1 MPAIAVRRK
10 PGVKCAVGSTPRR
23 RDHCTV
29 TFKHVAEVL
38 IYEDEGDM
46 VDVAEVYIHEDKG
59 DMIPTDDDPPRSP
72 RLINPR
78 KLLKP
83 EVEPSD
89 RVSTP
94 RRRNQHP
101 VTFCDLPEV
110 YTFEVKADMI
120 PTYYDPPRL
129 LKPKCEPS
137 ERRWGN
143 AVDGFSDPI
152 IDLAVARFKAVCL
165 ANGTGPVSCDDESW
179 EPCPQLHPF
188 SIEQVHEKEDRRLPV
203 VIGETL
209 CLILTITPDGFAPY
223 KRGKLYRE
231 YKRVEFKSIPKEEF
245 NTSEF

>member
-1 MPAIAVRRK
+1 MPALVVRRE
-10 PGVKCAVGSTPRR
+10 PEVKCAVG
-23 RDHCTV
+23 
-29 TFKHVAEVL
+29 
-38 IYEDEGDM
+38 
-46 VDVAEVYIHEDKG
+46 
-59 DMIPTDDDPPRSP
+59 
-72 RLINPR
+72 
-78 KLLKP
+78 
-83 EVEPSD
+83 
-89 RVSTP
+89 STP

-110 YTFEVKADMI
+110 CTFEVEADMI
-120 PTYYDPPRL
+120 PKDYDPPRL

-165 ANGTGPVSCDDESW
+165 ANGTGPVSRDDESW

-245 NTSEF
+245 DTSEFCDDAKYEILYDPSWRAGLHVDLVDGDDPCGHQNAPLGSHNDPTLDLSPVSSFALKASEVGLCCRHVAR